1 MHSYKEALRL
11 NSRAVI
17 FERSAAARS
26 GGKKND
32 RLLVIDLWAK
42 RNRLAKLSDFQDALP

>member
-1 MHSYKEALRL
+1 MRSYKEVLRL

-26 GGKKND
+26 GGKND
-32 RLLVIDLWAK
+32 SLLVIDLWAK
-42 RNRLAKLSDFQDALP
+42 KSVSKVT